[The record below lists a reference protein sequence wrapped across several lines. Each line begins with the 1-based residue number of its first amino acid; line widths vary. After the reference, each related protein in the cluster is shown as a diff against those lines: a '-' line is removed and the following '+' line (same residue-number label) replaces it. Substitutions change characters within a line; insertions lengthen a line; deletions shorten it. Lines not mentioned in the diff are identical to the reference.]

1 MNDPSQQSRDRSLF
15 SLAQIQHLIR
25 VEFHRAQRYGYPLSC
40 LMVGVDRLNQL
51 RDLYGYDSKEAVL
64 EEVIEILKREYEEI
78 QSKYKDYKEA
88 TAKQTRDLEIKLFT
102 ETHTKDILAVE
113 KQVWYDKVSTLK
125 NTN

>member
-1 MNDPSQQSRDRSLF
+1 MEDEIKTEETANK
-15 SLAQIQHLIR
+15 
-25 VEFHRAQRYGYPLSC
+25 QR
-40 LMVGVDRLNQL
+40 NH
-51 RDLYGYDSKEAVL
+51 K
-64 EEVIEILKREYEEI
+64 IEILKREYEEI